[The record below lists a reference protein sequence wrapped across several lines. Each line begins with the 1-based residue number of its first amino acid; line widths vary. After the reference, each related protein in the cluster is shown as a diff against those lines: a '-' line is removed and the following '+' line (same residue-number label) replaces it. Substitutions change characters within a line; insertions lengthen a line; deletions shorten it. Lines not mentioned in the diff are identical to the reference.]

1 MCGQQSDERTAA
13 ADVARR
19 DFTPAGDT
27 LGEDGAI
34 MTITTGTS
42 IPFEILSN
50 PYERMD
56 YVQRTDALIA
66 QLDGTVRRPDFVI
79 YLDKSARPVA
89 WLVRSLWDCL
99 AAVDD
104 SGRTVTRPG
113 TLFVKIDGQLID
125 RTTNTPRDTPE
136 SLADLRSVFI
146 DVSPPEGLRAMQAPS
161 FLDGKEVL
169 IVDEIQVSGTTLD
182 KAYAFLKDAF
192 PTTRFSTHA
201 WMDERVSRPD
211 GGVPPPP
218 LNDVR
223 WYERGND
230 RNRPVRETVEPEWGE
245 VLKASDPRIR
255 RGWSWLAKVPP
266 VQEPGAKQ
274 LMAEIAQIGVD
285 IRAGVLPYLPALIR
299 PDDDERSMR
308 FNGIDA
314 TDLYK
319 FVRWAKQHYWAN
331 YNRAAAITLETGP
344 VSPDVAETL
353 ATQLYRDDMQRK
365 GVRKPRPFVY
375 ESDPRTP
382 ASRAFAVSRGFR
394 DYRA

>member
-1 MCGQQSDERTAA
+1 MA
-13 ADVARR
+13 
-19 DFTPAGDT
+19 
-27 LGEDGAI
+27 
-34 MTITTGTS
+34 ITTDT
-42 IPFEILSN
+42 PTPYEILSN

-104 SGRTVTRPG
+104 SGRPVTRPV
-113 TLFVKIDGQLID
+113 TLFVNIDGQLID
-125 RTTNTPRDTPE
+125 RTTNAPRDTPE
-136 SLADLRSVFI
+136 SLADLRSVFV
-146 DVSPPEGLRAMQAPS
+146 DGVPPEGLRAMQAPS
-161 FLDGKEVL
+161 FLDDKDVL

-182 KAYAFLKDAF
+182 KAYSYLKAAF
-192 PTTRFSTHA
+192 PTARFSTYA

-211 GGVPPPP
+211 GGVPPPQ
-218 LNDVR
+218 NDVR

-230 RNRPVRETVEPEWGE
+230 RNRPVRETVESAWGE
-245 VLKASDPRIR
+245 VLKSGDPRIR

-266 VQEPGAKQ
+266 VQEPGVKQ
-274 LMAEIAQIGVD
+274 LMVEIAQIGAD
-285 IRAGVLPYLPALIR
+285 IRGGVLPYLPALIR

-331 YNRAAAITLETGP
+331 YNRAATITLETGP
-344 VSPDVAETL
+344 VSPEAAETL

-365 GVRKPRPFVY
+365 GIRKHRPFVY
-375 ESDPRTP
+375 ETDPRTP
-382 ASRAFAVSRGFR
+382 AARAFAVSRGFR
-394 DYRA
+394 DYQI